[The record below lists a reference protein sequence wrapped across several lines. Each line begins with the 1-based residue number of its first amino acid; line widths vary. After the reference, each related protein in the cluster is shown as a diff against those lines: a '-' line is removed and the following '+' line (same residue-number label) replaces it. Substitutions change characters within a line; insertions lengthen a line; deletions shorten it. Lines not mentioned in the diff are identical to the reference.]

1 MTDKILSKQTEKNV
15 QIAVLATL
23 FLLGIYFIAQFYWNV
38 MRFIEIWAPDE
49 FVSFFA
55 ALFNLTA
62 LLIVGAVS
70 LYQLRRLR
78 EREVKWEGE
87 EGAETEAEAEE
98 QEESG
103 EESQAPDEL
112 TDIDGVYETNI
123 EALRGEGYETVEDL
137 REATQDEIAETEEV
151 GEALAARIR
160 ADVGGV
166 EVEDEVEG
174 AEETEKAEEGET
186 DASDAEAEEETEE
199 DEDDVPWKQYG
210 DVDPDDN

>member
-62 LLIVGAVS
+62 LLIVGAIS

-78 EREVKWEGE
+78 EREMEWEE
-87 EGAETEAEAEE
+87 EEEAETEAEEHETEAEE
-98 QEESG
+98 PEE
-103 EESQAPDEL
+103 EEEVQAPEKL
-112 TDIDGVYETNI
+112 TDIDGVYETKT
-123 EALRGEGYETVEDL
+123 EALRDEGYETVEDL
-137 REATQDEIAETEEV
+137 REATQDEIAETEGI
-151 GEALAARIR
+151 GEALAARIK
-160 ADVGGV
+160 ADVGDV
-166 EVEDEVEG
+166 E
-174 AEETEKAEEGET
+174 AEEGET
-186 DASDAEAEEETEE
+186 DVPDAETEEETKE

-210 DVDPDDN
+210 EVDQDDN